1 MSNDLIGKK
10 WNAAAGGRSRAKG
23 CDRDAVRSTR
33 KHGSR
38 GCGLKWVTM
47 MRVVPV
53 P

>member
-10 WNAAAGGRSRAKG
+10 WNAAAGGRSQAKG

-33 KHGSR
+33 KHVSR
-38 GCGLKWVTM
+38 SFGLEWVAM
-47 MRVVPV
+47 MRLPV